1 MHYIKSELRVLRFG
15 VENTNAVVRELYFE
29 LYAYKWGLSVSPS
42 VAEMKQILEFNH
54 AGRIYKVSQRSM
66 VSIFRPAAV
75 DFENRFKT
83 VFETKFFS
91 TIDIADKVQLD
102 FWRTPL
108 LL

>member
-1 MHYIKSELRVLRFG
+1 
-15 VENTNAVVRELYFE
+15 
-29 LYAYKWGLSVSPS
+29 
-42 VAEMKQILEFNH
+42 
-54 AGRIYKVSQRSM
+54 M

-75 DFENRFKT
+75 DFENIDLKT
-83 VFETKFFS
+83 SETKFFS

>member
-1 MHYIKSELRVLRFG
+1 
-15 VENTNAVVRELYFE
+15 
-29 LYAYKWGLSVSPS
+29 
-42 VAEMKQILEFNH
+42 
-54 AGRIYKVSQRSM
+54 M

-75 DFENRFKT
+75 DFENIDLKLYS
-83 VFETKFFS
+83 ETKFFS